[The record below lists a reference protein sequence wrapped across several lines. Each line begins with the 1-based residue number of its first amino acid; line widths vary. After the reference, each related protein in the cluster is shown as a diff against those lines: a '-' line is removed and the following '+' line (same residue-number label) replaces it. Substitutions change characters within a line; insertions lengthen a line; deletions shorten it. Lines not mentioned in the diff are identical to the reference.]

1 MRAPPRARDQPPRA
15 KKRLGQHF
23 LADRR
28 VLAQIV
34 AAAAV
39 TESDHVVEVGPGR
52 GVLTAA
58 LLDVARSVTAVE
70 LDETLVER
78 LSETFGDRGTFD
90 LVSADARDVPLQSL
104 VPEGREYK
112 VVANLPY
119 YAAMPIIRRFLEAEH
134 SPSIMVVLVQREVG
148 RAMAASPG
156 EMSMVSI
163 AVQLYGCA
171 RVVGSVSPRAFRPPP
186 KVTSAIVRVDVY
198 PTPALDVSSIERFFT
213 LARAGFSAPRK
224 QVHNSLQHALSLPAP
239 DVEQMLR
246 QAGIDGK
253 RRAQTLALEE
263 WGRLYSAWET
273 ASADSSSA

>member
-1 MRAPPRARDQPPRA
+1 MRAPPRERDRPPRA
-15 KKRLGQHF
+15 QKRLGQHF
-23 LADRR
+23 LTDRR

-34 AAAAV
+34 AAADV
-39 TESDHVVEVGPGR
+39 TKSDHVVEVGPGR

-58 LLDVARSVTAVE
+58 LLDAAGSVTAVE
-70 LDETLVER
+70 LDDGLVQRLAETL
-78 LSETFGDRGTFD
+78 GDRDTFD
-90 LVSADARDVPLQSL
+90 LVSADAREVPLESL
-104 VPEGREYK
+104 VPDGKEYK

-134 SPSIMVVLVQREVG
+134 PPSVLVVLVQREVG

-163 AVQLYGCA
+163 AIQLYGRA
-171 RVVGSVSPRAFRPPP
+171 GVVGSVPPRAFRPPP
-186 KVTSAIVRVDVY
+186 KVTSAIVRIDVY

-239 DVEQMLR
+239 DVERMLS

-263 WGRLYSAWET
+263 WGRLYLAWET
-273 ASADSSSA
+273 AMADSPSA